1 MMSPSPRFFTAT
13 MAKLYAD
20 QGYLRKAVQI
30 YRYLLLQAPER
41 EDLHRAMA
49 ALEERIRQQTHPSTK
64 ELGLLMRDWADLIR
78 KQQELKRKE

>member
-1 MMSPSPRFFTAT
+1 MMSPSSRFFTAT

-30 YRYLLLQAPER
+30 YRHLVQQEPER
-41 EDLHRAMA
+41 EDLHRDLA
-49 ALEERIRQQTHPSTK
+49 ALEEKIRQQPHPSAK

-78 KQQELKRKE
+78 KQQKLKRKE